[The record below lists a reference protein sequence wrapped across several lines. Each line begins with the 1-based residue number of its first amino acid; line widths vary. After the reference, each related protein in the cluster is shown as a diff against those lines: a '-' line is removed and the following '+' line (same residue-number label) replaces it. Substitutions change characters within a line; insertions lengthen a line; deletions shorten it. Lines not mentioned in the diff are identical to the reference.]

1 MEYKPATIR
10 MLSRLGPS
18 GALGMALA
26 ELGEEREEILALS
39 ADMSDPSGLGKFRGK
54 FPERHYNFGIAE
66 QNAVSAAVG
75 MALEGF
81 VPFVTTYAT
90 FFAMRAADQIKMGLG
105 YMRAN
110 VKLVGILG
118 GLSAGLFGPT
128 HLSIEDFACMR
139 AIPNLTVLSPADG
152 LEILKCVRAAA
163 ELDGPVYIRLTGEAG
178 MPGVHFEEYDFAIG
192 KPVQLLEGERVAIFA
207 TGAVCAQAVAAAK
220 MVEEACGFC
229 VSVFDVHTLKPL
241 DMQTVWPAA
250 QKAELLVSVEEHN
263 VCGGLG
269 SVLSEGLSQKGGMP
283 PLLRLG
289 VNDVYPHA
297 GSYAYL
303 LHGCG
308 LDAESI
314 AHSIQNRLKGELH

>member
-163 ELDGPVYIRLTGEAG
+163 ELDGPVYIRLTG
-178 MPGVHFEEYDFAIG
+178 
-192 KPVQLLEGERVAIFA
+192 
-207 TGAVCAQAVAAAK
+207 
-220 MVEEACGFC
+220 
-229 VSVFDVHTLKPL
+229 
-241 DMQTVWPAA
+241 
-250 QKAELLVSVEEHN
+250 
-263 VCGGLG
+263 
-269 SVLSEGLSQKGGMP
+269 
-283 PLLRLG
+283 
-289 VNDVYPHA
+289 
-297 GSYAYL
+297 
-303 LHGCG
+303 
-308 LDAESI
+308 
-314 AHSIQNRLKGELH
+314 